1 MPPAGVAVI
10 RASCS
15 AFVHNHHAPL
25 GVIHSQQLDGPS
37 GQSHVIVDARSFA
50 GVVEAGMS
58 AGWSAIYGASADGSE
73 EQASAAR
80 TEAAS

>member
-1 MPPAGVAVI
+1 MPPARVAVI
-10 RASCS
+10 GASCS

-25 GVIHSQQLDGPS
+25 GVIHSQQLDAPS

-58 AGWSAIYGASADGSE
+58 AGGRPSMGPVPMGAG